1 MMESYGGTSDCLRS
15 IVLVQT
21 INRRVAAK
29 IAGDFVVF
37 LIGARLNRGW
47 KILSFIPVAR
57 AMSRMVVELEANRDH
72 GMLHAACCMLHAEMW
87 NGRTTVTAVRR

>member
-1 MMESYGGTSDCLRS
+1 M
-15 IVLVQT
+15 VQT
-21 INRRVAAK
+21 LNQRVAAK
-29 IAGDFVVF
+29 IEGDFVVF

-72 GMLHAACCMLHAEMW
+72 GMPHAEMW
-87 NGRTTVTAVRR
+87 NGRTTVKAG

>member
-1 MMESYGGTSDCLRS
+1 MMESYGGTSDYLRS

-21 INRRVAAK
+21 INRWVAAK
-29 IAGDFVVF
+29 IAGDFVVS

-47 KILSFIPVAR
+47 KILSFILVAR

-72 GMLHAACCMLHAEMW
+72 GMLHAEMW
-87 NGRTTVTAVRR
+87 NGRTTVKAG

>member
-1 MMESYGGTSDCLRS
+1 MMESYGGTSDYLRS

-21 INRRVAAK
+21 INRWVAAK
-29 IAGDFVVF
+29 IAGDFVVS

-72 GMLHAACCMLHAEMW
+72 GMPHAEMW
-87 NGRTTVTAVRR
+87 NGRTTVKAVRR

>member
-1 MMESYGGTSDCLRS
+1 MMESYGGTSDYLRS

-37 LIGARLNRGW
+37 LIGARLNRG
-47 KILSFIPVAR
+47 
-57 AMSRMVVELEANRDH
+57 
-72 GMLHAACCMLHAEMW
+72 
-87 NGRTTVTAVRR
+87 